1 MKIFISYRRAE
12 DNKSY
17 LVGQVHERLATEFG
31 AENVFRDIYDISG
44 GQEWRSVLEQA
55 VNECKVMLVMIGPDW
70 ASLSG
75 SDGQKR
81 LFNPND
87 VTRWEVETGLKR
99 SREKQATV
107 IPVLVLEAMMP
118 KRSELPETLQDLLEK
133 NYVRL
138 RNYPDFNHDFETLI
152 RDIRASQ
159 GFSSGDIPIEH
170 YEPETIYL
178 SAGSFWMGSDAGDGI
193 PAYETPQHEVSLP
206 NFRLGK
212 FPVTNIQYEYFI
224 SERKLEVPRQLGWE
238 GQLVPKGREQYP
250 VTGVTWYEALAY
262 CEWLSQ
268 QTRRSY
274 TLPNE
279 AQWEKA
285 CRAGERCLY
294 PWGNVF
300 VSGQCNQGGQ
310 SLVPVD
316 HFPPQNEFGFY
327 DMVGNIRQWTCTIW
341 EQGDTSQP
349 SPYPWKDD
357 GRNNLNANSE
367 TPRVLRG
374 SSMKDPLLLHR
385 CTARRGDLPES
396 RGYIGARY
404 GFRVLMKV

>member
-17 LVGQVHERLATEFG
+17 LVGHIHERLAAVFG

-44 GQEWRSVLEQA
+44 GQEWRSVLEKA
-55 VNECKVMLVMIGPDW
+55 VNECKVMLVVIGPDW

-81 LFNPND
+81 LFDPND
-87 VTRWEVETGLKR
+87 VTRWEVESGLKR

-107 IPVLVLEAMMP
+107 IPVLVLEAVTP
-118 KRSELPETLQDLLEK
+118 KRSELPGTLQDLLEK

-138 RNYPDFNHDFETLI
+138 RNYPDFNYDFETLI
-152 RDIRASQ
+152 RDLRASQ

-170 YEPETIYL
+170 YEPETIYV
-178 SAGSFWMGSDAGDGI
+178 SAGSFWMGSESGEGI
-193 PAYETPQHEVSLP
+193 PAYETPQHEVTLP
-206 NFRLGK
+206 SFRIGK
-212 FPVTNIQYEYFI
+212 YPVTNIQYEYFI
-224 SERKLEVPRQLGWE
+224 SEKKVEVPRQLGWE
-238 GQLVPKGREQYP
+238 GQRAPKGREQYP

-262 CEWLSQ
+262 CQWLSQ
-268 QTRRSY
+268 QTKRPY

-285 CRAGERCLY
+285 CRAGEHCLY
-294 PWGNVF
+294 PWGNDF
-300 VSGQCNQGGQ
+300 VPGRCNQGGE
-310 SLVPVD
+310 SLAPVD

-327 DMVGNIRQWTCTIW
+327 DLVGNIRQWTCTTW
-341 EQGDTSQP
+341 EQGDAPQP
-349 SPYPWKDD
+349 SPYPWKED
-357 GRNNLNANSE
+357 GRNDLNANSE

-374 SSMKDPLLLHR
+374 CSMKDPSLLHR
-385 CTARRGDLPES
+385 CSARKGDLPER
-396 RGYIGARY
+396 RGYTGARY
-404 GFRVLMKV
+404 GFRVLMRA